1 MSVKIISRV
10 ATLCVTVF
18 LSLVCGAVAAETM
31 PLNLT
36 EGVTPTSKQ
45 VYDLHMIILYIVTA
59 IGVVVFSIM
68 CWSIFH
74 HRKSRGAVAADFSHS
89 TFAEVTW
96 TIIPIL
102 ILVAMAIPA
111 TKTLIFMEQ
120 TGDSEMTIKVTG
132 YQWKWRYDY
141 LEEDISFYSTLSQD
155 SNIARQRNSN
165 VDPNT
170 VENYLL
176 DVDNPVVV
184 PVNTKI
190 RILTTA
196 ADVNHAW
203 WVPALGWKRDAIPG
217 FINDNWTYI
226 EEPGVYRGQCAELC
240 GKDHGFMPIVVNA
253 VSKEDYAAWVSE
265 MKGDDTGGM
274 VKAAMATEEAAVIT
288 TEAAPA
294 EAAEEVVEEVVAMAE
309 AGAEMSKDDLLAKGK
324 DLYAVHCVACH
335 MAEGQGVEGLFP
347 ALDGSAIVNGPK
359 ADMINLILNGKNL
372 MPAFRDQLK
381 DAELAAIMTHERN
394 SWGNTAKDMIS
405 AADVA
410 AAR

>member
-1 MSVKIISRV
+1 MSVKIVNR
-10 ATLCVTVF
+10 A
-18 LSLVCGAVAAETM
+18 AVACIALFLTFLCGKIAAGTM

-45 VYDLHMIILYIVTA
+45 VYDLHMVILYIVTA
-59 IGVVVFSIM
+59 IGIVVFSIM

-132 YQWKWRYDY
+132 YQWKWKYDY
-141 LEEDISFYSTLSQD
+141 LEEDISFYSTLARE
-155 SNIARQRNSN
+155 SNLARQR
-165 VDPNT
+165 DPSIDPGSLD
-170 VENYLL
+170 NYLL
-176 DVDNPVVV
+176 EVDNPVVV
-184 PVNTKI
+184 PINTKI

-196 ADVNHAW
+196 DDVNHAW

-253 VSKEDYAAWVSE
+253 VSKEDYAAWVMK
-265 MKGDDTGGM
+265 MKGGKSGGM
-274 VKAAMATEEAAVIT
+274 VKTGMATETVDEAMPEFVDQ
-288 TEAAPA
+288 EVAAMMELA
-294 EAAEEVVEEVVAMAE
+294 EAMN
-309 AGAEMSKDDLLAKGK
+309 AGDVLAGGK
-324 DLYAVHCVACH
+324 DLYDTHCVACH
-335 MAEGQGVEGLFP
+335 MGGGQGVEGLFP
-347 ALDGSAIVNGPK
+347 ALNGSVLANGPRES
-359 ADMINLILNGKNL
+359 IITQVLNGKNM
-372 MPAFRDQLK
+372 MPAFKNQLS
-381 DAELAAIMTHERN
+381 DEQIAAIITHVRN
-394 SWGNTAKDMIS
+394 AWGNTAKDVVA

-410 AAR
+410 ALR